1 MKNSFHIIK
10 YMLNRQIFHFLK
22 NFLTYTIFDIN
33 DLRKKLTCFL
43 YSFNIRLY
51 DNYDYINTKKK

>member
-1 MKNSFHIIK
+1 
-10 YMLNRQIFHFLK
+10 MLNRQIFHFLK

>member
-10 YMLNRQIFHFLK
+10 YMLSIQIFHFLK
-22 NFLTYTIFDIN
+22 NFLTYIIFDIN
-33 DLRKKLTCFL
+33 DLKKKLTCFL